1 MKRVLSLGD
10 IYTTND
16 NGGDQCGD
24 DSTVFTQVKRRQYK
38 KSKKTGPSTVQTRQ
52 ATAEAAESTANGEV
66 SDPLV
71 VQLQKTVDEL
81 TATMNVQQ
89 TTIDNLTRKLNFVL
103 SFLDIRDDTDVE
115 RRDGVAASP
124 ASSYNVPRSIAS
136 GTESSTQQN
145 APTGHSNASNSV
157 SYSSVTAA
165 GTNDRRNV
173 TYQPVNFREAVAVAM
188 CADRR
193 DKERRAKSIIVSGL
207 APQQDVTDAAS
218 FRQLCSHEFG
228 LDPVVT
234 HTKRLGVP
242 NGDRV
247 QLLLIGLQSSDD
259 VLSIMSYAKL
269 LRRSAD
275 ESVRSNIFINR
286 NLTKVEARLAYEQ
299 RCRRRLRQ
307 QVNGSQRPSTRRQDH
322 DRQHVRHQSGLQPMA
337 TDQPEDDDHRRSVTD
352 SAAPASVGAL
362 PSTSSAATA
371 AAGRH
376 R

>member
-1 MKRVLSLGD
+1 MGD

-16 NGGDQCGD
+16 NGGDQSGD
-24 DSTVFTQVKRRQYK
+24 NDSTVFTQVKRRQYK

-52 ATAEAAESTANGEV
+52 ATAEAAESAANGEV

-71 VQLQKTVDEL
+71 VQLQETVDEL

-89 TTIDNLTRKLNFVL
+89 TTIDNLTCKLNFVL
-103 SFLDIRDDTDVE
+103 SFLDIRVDDTDVE

-124 ASSYNVPRSIAS
+124 ASSHNVPRSIAS
-136 GTESSTQQN
+136 GTERSTPQN

-157 SYSSVTAA
+157 SYSSVSAA

-173 TYQPVNFREAVAVAM
+173 TNQPVSFREAVAVAM

-286 NLTKVEARLAYEQ
+286 NLTKVEARLAYEE

-337 TDQPEDDDHRRSVTD
+337 TDQSEDDDRRRSVTD
-352 SAAPASVGAL
+352 REAPASVGAL